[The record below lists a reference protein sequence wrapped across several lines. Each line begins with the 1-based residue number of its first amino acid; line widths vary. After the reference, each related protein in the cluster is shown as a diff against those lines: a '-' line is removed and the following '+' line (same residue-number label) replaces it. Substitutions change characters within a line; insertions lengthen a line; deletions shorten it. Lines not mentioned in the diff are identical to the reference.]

1 MKGSIQLRLDQI
13 KKDLKDSKLAKVG
26 YDFFVQETPI
36 RSGFARDN
44 TLLKDHTIYANY
56 PYAQR
61 LDQGY
66 SKQSPRGMTDPTIV
80 HVQKYIKRMEKK

>member
-36 RSGFARDN
+36 KSGFARDN

-56 PYAQR
+56 AYAQR

-66 SKQSPRGMTDPTIV
+66 SKQAPKGMTEPTV
-80 HVQKYIKRMEKK
+80 AHVQKYIKRMEKK